1 MYGITQTLNKEQFI
15 KEFNAARPYHFSR
28 AALGMIY
35 EYLVDY
41 AWETLSNVEFD
52 PVAIC
57 CDFEEHSI
65 GEFCMHVDN
74 LKHINEADYDSFDAF
89 IEAVKDAGIEII
101 GYCGD
106 EDTVVTLTHSWV

>member
-1 MYGITQTLNKEQFI
+1 MYGIVEVMTKEQF
-15 KEFNAARPYHFSR
+15 KTRFEMRRPYHFSR
-28 AALGMIY
+28 VGLGFIY
-35 EYLVDY
+35 EYLADY
-41 AWETLSNVEFD
+41 AWETRGNVEFD

-74 LKHINEADYDSFDAF
+74 IKHIDEADYASFDAF
-89 IEAVKDAGIEII
+89 IEAVKAAGIEII